1 MNWQGL
7 KQVGK
12 YQTKKVKKKMKK
24 DVPKSTA
31 KLDSQKAL
39 DKAKKII
46 QIEQYAKD
54 NNLSITQAMIHFM

>member
-1 MNWQGL
+1 MNWNSL

-24 DVPKSTA
+24 TNPISTI
-31 KLDSQKAL
+31 KLDSQKAI
-39 DKAKKII
+39 DKAKKMQ

-54 NNLSITQAMIHFM
+54 NGVSITQAMIHFM